1 MQDQGQK
8 LVTVGQV
15 LLALAHVMATGA
27 RYFDE
32 RQKEFN
38 FPKLRDELETEL
50 LAHAGVDGGAEIEAI
65 LVELGKARA
74 KHPKAF
80 NSAHEGYAVA
90 KEELEEAWDEIKR
103 DNLTAARK
111 EVRQL
116 GAMSLRFLLDL
127 PEPNHG

>member
-15 LLALAHVMATGA
+15 LLALAHVLAQGGGSFVDWATGI
-27 RYFDE
+27 
-32 RQKEFN
+32 N
-38 FPKLRDELETEL
+38 LPKLRDELETEL
-50 LAHAGVDGGAEIEAI
+50 LAHAGVEGGAEIEAI